1 VNVMGEVCVQG
12 VAGGIDL
19 AELKFLAGIYRH
31 SNYCCVNYSA
41 TFSYLIYK
49 FSVCVLVYVFYTL

>member
-1 VNVMGEVCVQG
+1 VQG